1 MAKEPDHAGQTTLKV
16 ALKHNPRHTLKKLNN
31 IINGNRFR
39 RQAALRRICPRYQEG
54 SQSRFRCCCWCPLCP
69 SRTST
74 EPSLSTTLSLTT
86 VSCSGV
92 IGHRQDQTGPRSKTN
107 FRKNKKRRKLT

>member
-1 MAKEPDHAGQTTLKV
+1 MLAKATLKV
-16 ALKHNPRHTLKKLNN
+16 ALKHNPRHTLKNLKN
-31 IINGNRFR
+31 IKNQRKPVPAPGCSAPCLPPLPR
-39 RQAALRRICPRYQEG
+39 REPIPFPLLLLV
-54 SQSRFRCCCWCPLCP
+54 PLCP
-69 SRTST
+69 SRTRT
-74 EPSLSTTLSLTT
+74 ETSLSTTSTMSLTT